1 MMRICLIGQ
10 NRGDL
15 DEGMRNITYALG
27 HMLEARHC
35 VAISDPRDFKSKAFW
50 RDIRIFRPDIIHY
63 LHGPTLRSFV
73 LVKLLSL
80 TYPSAKCIVSATHPI
95 LSYFDWKL
103 LVFLK
108 PDLVLTQSS
117 TTEDRFTRAFI
128 KTEPF
133 PSGVDIHKFKP
144 VSTQDKALLRKKY
157 GIPEDIFLILHIGS
171 IRTERNVQELVQL
184 QKDDNQILIVG
195 HKSAGQNSELCED
208 LKKSGILVWDDYIR
222 DVQEI
227 YAMADCYIYP
237 TVSRYDYFG
246 RAKIASIEMP
256 LTVLE
261 AMACNIPVISTKF
274 EALPR
279 FITEGEGFYFVSE
292 AEEIPHC
299 IEEIK
304 TGIPVNTRDKVTAFS
319 WENITESLEDIYAAS
334 L

>member
-1 MMRICLIGQ
+1 MMRICLLGQ

-15 DEGMRNITYALG
+15 DEGMRNITHALG

-50 RDIRIFRPDIIHY
+50 NGIRAFRPDIIHY

-80 TYPSAKCIVSATHPI
+80 TCPGAKCIISATHPI
-95 LSYFDWKL
+95 LSHLDWKL
-103 LVFLK
+103 VAFLK
-108 PDLVLTQSS
+108 PDLVLTQST
-117 TTEDRFTRAFI
+117 TTEERFTRASI

-133 PSGVDIHKFKP
+133 PSGVDIHKFQP
-144 VSTQDKALLRKKY
+144 ISAHDRALLRKKY
-157 GIPEDIFLILHIGS
+157 GVPEDTFLILHIGS
-171 IRTERNVQELVQL
+171 IRPERNIQELIQL
-184 QKDDNQILIVG
+184 QKDDNQVLIVG
-195 HKSAGQNSELCED
+195 HKSAGQNSELYED
-208 LKKSGILVWDDYIR
+208 LKKSGVIVWDDYIR
-222 DVQEI
+222 DIHEI

-237 TVSRYDYFG
+237 TVSKYDYFG

-279 FITEGEGFYFVSE
+279 FFSEGDGLFFVSG
-292 AEEIPHC
+292 AEEKLNC

-304 TGIPVNTRDKVTAFS
+304 KGILVNTREKVIAFS